1 MSSPA
6 QPPAWRRKRE
16 TKRSEESARRVAAHQ
31 VRLRSRAVAGGAKA
45 SAEAEWDIVRRVIG
59 GLPEAARD
67 GEWAQLAA
75 VLRQLSTRLTVGHN
89 P

>member
-6 QPPAWRRKRE
+6 QPPTWRRKRE
-16 TKRSEESARRVAAHQ
+16 TKRSDDRAKRMAAHQ
-31 VRLRSRAVAGGAKA
+31 TRLRSRAAAGGPKA
-45 SAEAEWDIVRRVIG
+45 GAEAEWDIVRGVIV
-59 GLPEAARD
+59 GLPESARD

-89 P
+89 R